1 MINLSKF
8 ELERIKVFN
17 ILPFTNLVIFCKS
30 FNLSVAIATE
40 IERKIHAHA
49 HPLNRLLNIYLVRM
63 SKYRADFYV
72 RVFNTPVHLRVR
84 IIVLSS
90 KQACPI
96 LHLSF
101 LYLWLSYTCAEKLAQ
116 SLTAEKSCTQNRHYH
131 KYNRC
136 KC

>member
-96 LHLSF
+96 LNLSF
-101 LYLWLSYTCAEKLAQ
+101 FVSLAFIHMRREVGAVINSRKKLH
-116 SLTAEKSCTQNRHYH
+116 TE
-131 KYNRC
+131 
-136 KC
+136 